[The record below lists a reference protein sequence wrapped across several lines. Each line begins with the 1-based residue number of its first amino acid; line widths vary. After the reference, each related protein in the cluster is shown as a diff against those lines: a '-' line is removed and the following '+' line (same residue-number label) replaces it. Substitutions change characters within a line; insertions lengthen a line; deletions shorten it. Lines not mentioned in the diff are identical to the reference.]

1 MAYSDIAKGW
11 IWRDGA
17 FVRWQDATIHVM
29 SHVVHYG
36 SSVFEG
42 IRCYDGPAGPAV
54 FRHTDH
60 MNRLVASA
68 KIYRM
73 EIPFSVNELTEA
85 NRELLRRND
94 LREGYLRPIVIRG
107 AGAVGVNPAGSPIE
121 TFLICWPWGAYL
133 GKDALEKGVDACVST
148 WFRPAPNTF
157 PSLAKA
163 GGNYLNSQ
171 LVKMEAVANGY
182 QEGIAVGPEGLLSEG
197 SGQNVFLVK
206 NGMLLTPVLDG
217 TMLGGIT
224 RDTILHLAADA
235 GIETREGPVPREML
249 YTADEVFFAGTAAE
263 VTPVRTVDRIT
274 VGKGRPGPITLRLQK
289 AYLDLVRGV
298 SDDPYGWR
306 DPVAWPEPAVA
317 E

>member
-11 IWRDGA
+11 IWRDGT
-17 FVRWQDATIHVM
+17 FVRWEDATIHVM

-42 IRCYDGPAGPAV
+42 IRCYDTPEGPEI
-54 FRHTDH
+54 FRLDDH
-60 MNRLVASA
+60 LRRLVESA

-73 EIPFSVNELTEA
+73 EIPYSVAEMREVSH
-85 NRELLRRND
+85 ELLRRNG
-94 LREGYLRPIVIRG
+94 LREGYIRPIVIRG

-121 TFLICWPWGAYL
+121 TFFLCWPWGAYL
-133 GKDALEKGVDACVST
+133 GAEALEKGVDACVST
-148 WFRPAPNTF
+148 WFRPSPNTF

-182 QEGIAVGPEGLLSEG
+182 HEGIAVGPEGLLSEG

-206 NGMLLTPVLDG
+206 RGVLYTPVLDG

-224 RDTILHLAADA
+224 RNTVLHLARER
-235 GIETREGPVPREML
+235 GIETVEGPIPREML
-249 YTADEVFFAGTAAE
+249 YTSDEVFFAGTAAE
-263 VTPVRTVDRIT
+263 VTPVRTVDRIQ
-274 VGKGRPGPITLRLQK
+274 VGEGRPGPVTVQLQT
-289 AYLDLVRGV
+289 AYLDLVKGK
-298 SDDPYGWR
+298 SEDPHGWR
-306 DPVAWPEPAVA
+306 DVVAWEGAAVSD
-317 E
+317 

>member
-1 MAYSDIAKGW
+1 MAYADIAKGW

-17 FVRWQDATIHVM
+17 FVRWEDATIHVM

-42 IRCYDGPAGPAV
+42 IRCYDTPTGPEI
-54 FRHTDH
+54 FRHVDH
-60 MNRLVASA
+60 LNRLVASA

-73 EIPFSVNELTEA
+73 AIPHTVDELAEA
-85 NRELLRRND
+85 NRELLRRNE

-107 AGAVGVNPAGSPIE
+107 TGAVGVNPAGSPIE

-133 GKDALEKGVDACVST
+133 GADALEKGVDACVST

-157 PSLAKA
+157 PALAKA

-171 LVKMEAVANGY
+171 LVKMEALANGY
-182 QEGIAVGPEGLLSEG
+182 QEGIAVGPDGLLSEG

-206 NGMLLTPVLDG
+206 GGVLHTPALDG
-217 TMLGGIT
+217 TMLGGLT
-224 RDTILHLAADA
+224 RDTMLHLARDM

-263 VTPVRTVDRIT
+263 VTPVRSVDRIA
-274 VGKGRPGPITLRLQK
+274 VGAGRPGPVTGRLQK

-298 SDDPYGWR
+298 GPDPRGWR
-306 DPVAWPEPAVA
+306 DPVPWPEAA
-317 E
+317 LTR

>member
-11 IWRDGA
+11 IWRDGD
-17 FVRWQDATIHVM
+17 FVRWEDATIHVM

-54 FRHTDH
+54 FRHMDH

-73 EIPFSVNELTEA
+73 EIPYSVDELAEA

-94 LREGYLRPIVIRG
+94 LREGYLRPIVVRG
-107 AGAVGVNPAGSPIE
+107 TGAVGVNPTGSPIW

-133 GKDALEKGVDACVST
+133 GADALEKGVDACVST

-182 QEGIAVGPEGLLSEG
+182 HEGIAVGPEGLLSEG

-206 NGMLLTPVLDG
+206 EGVLLTPQLDG

-224 RDTILHLAADA
+224 RNTIIHLAQDA
-235 GIETREGPVPREML
+235 GIEVREGPVPREML
-249 YTADEVFFAGTAAE
+249 YTSDEVFFAGTAAE

-274 VGKGRPGPITLRLQK
+274 VGEGKPGPVTRQLQK
-289 AYLDLVRGV
+289 AYLDVVKGV
-298 SDDPYGWR
+298 SEDPYGWR
-306 DPVAWPEPAVA
+306 DPVAWPEAAVA
-317 E
+317 D